1 MLDTS
6 TSISLEGDI
15 LGVKTYNVFKSIKIT
30 NVMQRWFIKFFG
42 EDLKHHIVPD
52 VFHIFMKRELS
63 IHVSWKYYMST
74 KRG

>member
-30 NVMQRWFIKFFG
+30 NVRQRWFIKFFG

-52 VFHIFMKRELS
+52 VFHIFMKRELPIS
-63 IHVSWKYYMST
+63 GKYYMST